1 VAEPLYNYLAHWN
14 EIIGVQDMGVARQLY
29 QLQEVD
35 LELESAE
42 QALVQIEGRLGEN
55 QAVVTAQEEFVREQR
70 RLEEL
75 QRQQHAAEWEVDNL
89 ATKLAA
95 VEEQLYSGRIG
106 NPKELANL
114 QHEADGLKSRRGQAE
129 DRTLEVMER
138 VAAVEA
144 RVAALGSEL
153 GRLEEEWNNEQLR
166 LGAEGERYKELKAGL
181 EQRRQQ
187 LISGIDASA
196 VGVYEDIRRRK
207 NRAVASVE
215 QGICRGCGISLS
227 TAQLQQAKGDRLVQ
241 CGSCGRILFFA

>member
-1 VAEPLYNYLAHWN
+1 
-14 EIIGVQDMGVARQLY
+14 MGVARQLY
-29 QLQEVD
+29 QLQEID
-35 LELESAE
+35 FELESAE

-55 QAVVTAQEEFVREQR
+55 QAVVTAQEEFVMEQR

-75 QRQQHAAEWEVDNL
+75 QRQQHAAEGEVDRL
-89 ATKLAA
+89 AAKLAS
-95 VEEQLYSGRIG
+95 VEEEMYSGRIG

-144 RVAALGSEL
+144 RVSALGSDL
-153 GRLEEEWNNEQLR
+153 GRMEEEWNNEQLR
-166 LGAEGERYKELKAGL
+166 LEAEGERYKELKAGL
-181 EQRRQQ
+181 EQQRQQ

-196 VGVYEDIRRRK
+196 VAVYEDIRRRK
-207 NRAVASVE
+207 NWAVASVE

-227 TAQLQQAKGDRLVQ
+227 TTQLQQAKGDRLVQ

>member
-1 VAEPLYNYLAHWN
+1 V
-14 EIIGVQDMGVARQLY
+14 GVARQLY
-29 QLQEVD
+29 QLQEID
-35 LELESAE
+35 IELESVK

-70 RLEEL
+70 HLEEL
-75 QRQQHAAEWEVDNL
+75 QRQQHVAEGEADDLAA
-89 ATKLAA
+89 KLAS
-95 VEEQLYSGRIG
+95 VEEEMYSGRIG

-129 DRTLEVMER
+129 DRALEIMER
-138 VAAVEA
+138 VATLEA

-166 LGAEGERYKELKAGL
+166 LEAEGERYRELKADL

-187 LISGIDASA
+187 LVSDIDAAA
-196 VGVYEDIRRRK
+196 VAVYEDIRRRK
-207 NRAVASVE
+207 NWAVASVE

-227 TAQLQQAKGDRLVQ
+227 TTQLQQAKGDRLVQ